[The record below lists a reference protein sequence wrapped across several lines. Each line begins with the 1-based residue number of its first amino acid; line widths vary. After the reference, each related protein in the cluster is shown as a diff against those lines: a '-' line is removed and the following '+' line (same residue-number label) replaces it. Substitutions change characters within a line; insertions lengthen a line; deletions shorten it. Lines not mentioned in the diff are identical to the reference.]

1 MIDVII
7 PAYNSQD
14 TIIRTLSSIA
24 MQLNRKDLKV
34 TIVNDGGKDYK
45 EIVDIFSH
53 LINVREIG
61 YKENRGPGYARQYG
75 IDNTHEDFITFI
87 DADDTFYEA
96 CSLNLLSKPLRDTSA
111 KFIISPFIQI
121 GKEIGQMAPM
131 QANLVWVFGHMYRRS
146 FLDEHNIRFTSTRA
160 NEDVGFNNM
169 CNLIAQH
176 EMGEEGGK
184 ILNAPTY
191 EWHYNEASITRRG
204 KDEYEYGICTPGY
217 IYNLHHA
224 YDIAQREGVTMKELA
239 LSALETAFSCFIYY
253 NVALAKNIPTESIQ
267 AIEELSRKFYYDYY
281 KQIREFISED
291 DYKQMYTNSMNGKGN
306 HLQGIIF
313 KQTLD
318 QFIELMF
325 SKEPDKSTYEEL
337 EKKVQGIVENRNNR
351 GK

>member
-24 MQLNRKDLKV
+24 MQLNRDDLKV

-45 EIVDIFSH
+45 DIVETFGKLIDI
-53 LINVREIG
+53 REIG
-61 YKENRGPGYARQYG
+61 YEENKGPGYARQYG
-75 IDNTHEDFITFI
+75 LENTKEDFVTFI

-96 CSLNLLSKPLRDTSA
+96 CSLSMLVKPLKDTNT
-111 KFIISPFIQI
+111 KFVISPFIQI
-121 GKEIGQMAPM
+121 GKEVGQQAPM

-146 FLDEHNIRFTSTRA
+146 FLEQHNIAFTPTRA
-160 NEDVGFNNM
+160 NEDVGFNTM

-176 EMGEEGGK
+176 DMGEEGGK
-184 ILNAPTY
+184 ILNVPTY
-191 EWHYNEASITRRG
+191 EWHYNQISITRRG
-204 KDEYEYGICTPGY
+204 KNEYEYGICTPGY

-224 YDIAQREGVTMKELA
+224 YDIAQREGVPLKNIA
-239 LSALETAFSCFIYY
+239 LPALETAFSCYIYY
-253 NVALAKNIPTESIQ
+253 NVALAKEVPPETLS
-267 AIEELSRKFYYDYY
+267 AIEELSRQFYYDYY
-281 KQIREFISED
+281 KQIQEYISKD
-291 DYKQMYTNSMNGKGN
+291 DYKNMYTNAYNSKGN

-325 SKEPDKSTYEEL
+325 SKEPGKTTYKEL
-337 EKKVQGIVENRNNR
+337 EDRVQEIMEDMD
-351 GK
+351 

>member
-24 MQLNRKDLKV
+24 MQLNRKELKV
-34 TIVNDGGKDYK
+34 TIVNDGGNDYK
-45 EIVDIFSH
+45 DIVEIFKPLIDIQ
-53 LINVREIG
+53 EIG
-61 YKENRGPGYARQYG
+61 YEENRGPGYARQYG
-75 IDNTHEDFITFI
+75 IDHTKEDFIAFI

-96 CSLNLLSKPLRDTSA
+96 CSLSMLSKPLKDTST
-111 KFIISPFIQI
+111 KFVISPFIQI
-121 GKEIGQMAPM
+121 GKEIGQQAPV
-131 QANLVWVFGHMYRRS
+131 QANLVWVFGHIYRRS
-146 FLDEHNIRFTSTRA
+146 FLDQHNIRFTSTRA

-176 EMGEEGGK
+176 DMGEEGGK
-184 ILNAPTY
+184 VLNAVTY

-224 YDIAQREGVTMKELA
+224 YDVAQREGVPLKIIA
-239 LSALETAFSCFIYY
+239 PSALETAFSCFIYY
-253 NVALAKNIPTESIQ
+253 NVALAKEVPVETLA
-267 AIEELSRKFYYDYY
+267 AIEELSRKFYYCYY
-281 KQIREFISED
+281 KQIQEYISKDE
-291 DYKQMYTNSMNGKGN
+291 YKQMYTNSMNSKGN

-325 SKEPDKSTYEEL
+325 SKEPDETTYKEL
-337 EKKVQGIVENRNNR
+337 EDKVQGIAE
-351 GK
+351 KL

>member
-14 TIIRTLSSIA
+14 TIIRTLASIA
-24 MQLNRKDLKV
+24 MQLNRNELKV

-45 EIVDIFSH
+45 DIVNTFSPIIDIK
-53 LINVREIG
+53 EIG
-61 YKENRGPGYARQYG
+61 YEENRGPGYARQYG
-75 IDNTHEDFITFI
+75 IDNTKEDFITFI

-96 CSLNLLSKPLRDTSA
+96 CSLGMLAKPLKDTSA

-121 GKEIGQMAPM
+121 GKEVGQQAPM

-146 FLDEHNIRFTSTRA
+146 FLQEHNIRFTSTRA

-169 CNLIAQH
+169 CNLIAQKD
-176 EMGEEGGK
+176 MGAEGGK
-184 ILNAPTY
+184 ILNVPTY
-191 EWHYNEASITRRG
+191 EWHYNEVSITRRG

-217 IYNLHHA
+217 IFNLHHA
-224 YDIAQREGVTMKELA
+224 YDVAQREGVPLKA
-239 LSALETAFSCFIYY
+239 IAPAALETAFSCFIYY
-253 NVALAKNIPTESIQ
+253 NVALAKEVLPETLA

-281 KQIREFISED
+281 KQIQQYISKD
-291 DYKQMYTNSMNGKGN
+291 DYKLMYTNSINSKGT

-337 EKKVQGIVENRNNR
+337 EKEVQGIAE
-351 GK
+351 KL

>member
-24 MQLNRKDLKV
+24 MQLNRQELKV

-45 EIVDIFSH
+45 EVVDIFRP
-53 LINVREIG
+53 LLDIQEIG

-75 IDNTHEDFITFI
+75 VDNTEEEFITFI

-96 CSLNLLSKPLRDTSA
+96 CSLSMLSKPLKDTST

-121 GKEIGQMAPM
+121 GKEIGQQSPM

-146 FLDEHNIRFTSTRA
+146 FLKEHNIRFTSTRA
-160 NEDVGFNNM
+160 NEDVGFNSM

-176 EMGEEGGK
+176 DMGEEGGK
-184 ILNAPTY
+184 ILNVVTY
-191 EWHYNEASITRRG
+191 EWHYNEVSITRRG
-204 KDEYEYGICTPGY
+204 NDEYEYGICTPGY
-217 IYNLHHA
+217 IFNLHHA
-224 YDIAQREGVTMKELA
+224 YDVAQREGVPLKNIA
-239 LSALETAFSCFIYY
+239 LPALETAFSCFIYY
-253 NVALAKNIPTESIQ
+253 NVALAKEVPIETLE
-267 AIEELSRKFYYDYY
+267 AIEELSRKFYYSYY
-281 KQIREFISED
+281 KQIQEFISKDE
-291 DYKQMYTNSMNGKGN
+291 YKQMYTNSMNSKGN

-318 QFIELMF
+318 DFVDLMF
-325 SKEPDKSTYEEL
+325 SKEPDKTTYEEL
-337 EKKVQGIVENRNNR
+337 EKKVQGIAEEL
-351 GK
+351 